1 MKKADKILGL
11 TVLGICLI
19 LFLIQIFG
27 QKSGESVIVEVDGEI
42 FGTYALAKDTEILIN
57 DTNCIIIEDGTVRMA
72 EAACPDHLCIRQG
85 TISKDGQMIVCLPN
99 RVTVRI
105 AGDAGANGAQNEIVP
120 DAVAG

>member
-11 TVLGICLI
+11 AVLGVCLI

-27 QKSGESVIVEVDGEI
+27 QKSGESVIVEVNGEF
-42 FGTYALAKDTEILIN
+42 FGTYALAKDAEIPIN
-57 DTNCIIIEDGTVRMA
+57 DTNCIIIEDSTVRMTEA
-72 EAACPDHLCIRQG
+72 ECPDHLCIRQG

-105 AGDAGANGAQNEIVP
+105 AGDAGANGAQDEIVP

>member
-27 QKSGESVIVEVDGEI
+27 QKSGESVIVEVDGEV
-42 FGTYALAKDTEILIN
+42 FGTYVLLKDAEIPIN
-57 DTNCIIIEDGTVRMA
+57 DTNCIIIENGSVRMEEA
-72 EAACPDHLCIRQG
+72 ECPDHLCIKQG
-85 TISKDGQMIVCLPN
+85 AISKDGQMIVCLPN

-105 AGDAGANGAQNEIVP
+105 AGDAGADGTQDEIVP

>member
-11 TVLGICLI
+11 AVLLVSLI
-19 LFLIQIFG
+19 LFLIQMFG
-27 QKSGESVIVEVDGEI
+27 QKTGVSVIVEVDGEVY
-42 FGTYALAKDTEILIN
+42 GTYLLSEDAEISVN
-57 DTNCIIIEDGTVRMA
+57 GTNRIVIGDGGVRME
-72 EAACPDHLCIRQG
+72 EADCPDHLCIKQG

-105 AGDAGANGAQNEIVP
+105 ADESGEDSADNEIVP